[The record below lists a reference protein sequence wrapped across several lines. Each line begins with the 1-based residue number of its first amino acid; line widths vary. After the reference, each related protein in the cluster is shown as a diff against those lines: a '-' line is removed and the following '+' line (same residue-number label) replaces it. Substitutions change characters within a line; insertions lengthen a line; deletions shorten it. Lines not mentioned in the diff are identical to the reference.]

1 MSKINWFKGSQG
13 EYEVVEHTNDE
24 SSIVC
29 GNHTVATL
37 SVPEDDDYDNEDY
50 NWEVRRLDSNA
61 RLLAEAYNM
70 LKVVNR
76 VIKSPSLSGGD
87 LWNTCL
93 EIKNRI
99 EDGDNQ

>member
-13 EYEVVEHTNDE
+13 GYEVVEHNYSE

-29 GNHTVATL
+29 GEHTVATVY
-37 SVPEDDDYDNEDY
+37 VPEDAEDL
-50 NWEVRRLDSNA
+50 ELAEELAEHDA
-61 RLLAEAYNM
+61 RLLSEAYNM

-76 VIKSPSLSGGD
+76 VIKNPSLSGGV

-99 EDGDNQ
+99 ENGSNQ